1 MAYKFQRGT
10 AVFDGALVQET
21 ALEAI
26 SSDIKSA
33 GDLVAAGAGAQVLA
47 NDDITINHG
56 DLRMA
61 GTNDVVGTSVQ
72 GGKAVLS
79 SSLDKNA
86 SLSIKNASNNL
97 LLKMGSAKAASEGTL
112 GHGFLGVYNK
122 DGNTLSFFSG
132 SGNGFCAALQ
142 AGDDL
147 EVNGNVTVA
156 GDLTVNG
163 SVTRLNVTNII
174 IDDGRAQLKSGAS
187 NLATSIDSGFTIG
200 SAANKGHILYKDGSF
215 DSGVSEGSFFGLFD
229 ENIATNDYINVSAS
243 SYYGDG
249 SNVTGIVAASTY
261 SVSAKV
267 HGAVLQEGVNYIAT
281 ASGSSTLTMLNSDT
295 VSIGAVVKVKSYAD
309 HSTTNKII
317 IQRAGDDNIEGAT
330 ANIELE
336 SAFASIT
343 LVKTSANNWHI
354 I

>member
-21 ALEAI
+21 SLEAI

-33 GDLVAAGAGAQVLA
+33 GDIVAAGAGAQVLA

-61 GTNDVVGTSVQ
+61 GTDDAVGAALQ
-72 GGKAVLS
+72 GGKAILS

-86 SLSIKNASNNL
+86 SLSIKDESNNL
-97 LLKMGSAKAASEGTL
+97 LLKMGSAKAATEGTL

-132 SGNGFCAALQ
+132 SGNGFCSVLQ

-200 SAANKGHILYKDGSF
+200 SAANKGHVLYKDGSF
-215 DSGVSEGSFFGLFD
+215 DSDVSEGSFFGLFD

-249 SNVTGIVAASTY
+249 SNVTGIASAGTY
-261 SVSAKV
+261 SVSLKAGGEALV
-267 HGAVLQEGVNYIAT
+267 EGVNYIT
-281 ASGSSTLTMLNSDT
+281 AAGSSQTVTMLDSDT
-295 VSIGAVVKVKSYAD
+295 VSIGAVVRIKSYGA
-309 HSTTNKII
+309 HSTTNKVI
-317 IQRAGDDNIEGAT
+317 IQRDGDDTIEGGT

-336 SAFASIT
+336 SPFASIT
-343 LVKTSANNWHI
+343 LVKTAANTWNI